1 MKRKRD
7 FDTLCFYELN
17 IIKLLTNTKFFK
29 QTEQNVYKYSW
40 NNLYPRYSKH
50 ANTREFHYKIIQL
63 IVNWI
68 LTLQT

>member
-1 MKRKRD
+1 M
-7 FDTLCFYELN
+7 FIN
-17 IIKLLTNTKFFK
+17 IHRI
-29 QTEQNVYKYSW
+29 
-40 NNLYPRYSKH
+40 NLYLRYSEY